1 MPCIP
6 QLRALYIP
14 HINHH
19 IYTDPKELALQIL
32 DVVSIRPDVGI
43 TYLGIQSKCYE
54 ILEKRNGDKD
64 DEFDGSDSS
73 HSGVLQPSGGD
84 MTESENDDDS
94 DEDIQ
99 IGNTVETQSVL
110 SADEADLSDGE
121 DSESDISKPQTTFRL
136 REILFYDDKI
146 TIFKARHGVL

>member
-1 MPCIP
+1 
-6 QLRALYIP
+6 
-14 HINHH
+14 
-19 IYTDPKELALQIL
+19 
-32 DVVSIRPDVGI
+32 
-43 TYLGIQSKCYE
+43 
-54 ILEKRNGDKD
+54 
-64 DEFDGSDSS
+64 
-73 HSGVLQPSGGD
+73 

>member
-1 MPCIP
+1 MPCVP

-14 HINHH
+14 NINHQIH
-19 IYTDPKELALQIL
+19 RDPKELALQIL
-32 DVVSIRPDVGI
+32 DIVSIRPDVGI

-64 DEFDGSDSS
+64 EEFDGSDSS
-73 HSGVLQPSGGD
+73 HSGALHPSGGD
-84 MTESENDDDS
+84 LTGSENDDDS
-94 DEDIQ
+94 DEDLQ
-99 IGNTVETQSVL
+99 IGSAMETQSIL
-110 SADEADLSDGE
+110 SADETDLSDGDE
-121 DSESDISKPQTTFRL
+121 SGSDISKPQTTFRL